1 MKPHTH
7 KDVII
12 SMLSAVEEKDGGVS
26 QSGGGRHQDKGT
38 VSWAYRV
45 GWGWPEGVELVFI
58 VYGLDHILPQI
69 HRLKPHSPTE
79 VYLHI

>member
-38 VSWAYRV
+38 VSGPT
-45 GWGWPEGVELVFI
+45 GWGGVGQR
-58 VYGLDHILPQI
+58 GLNLSLLSMDWITSFP
-69 HRLKPHSPTE
+69 KFTD
-79 VYLHI
+79 